1 MKKLIVLAVLS
12 GALFA
17 NSTHYKLGFENSL
30 EATAISLKN
39 NGHLPQYFNLKND
52 FVVYQEISNV
62 DSATILLME
71 YLAFKEGFVEV
82 KTTRKYIFYGS
93 FERSA
98 DANVAQA
105 KLKRLLNGAN
115 VKISKKSSFN
125 PKELIT
131 YSPYVNEISNKVVN
145 EIQRSG
151 NVVVRREVTEVPVIK
166 EKQKVVYKQAKP
178 KVIYKEPET
187 QKIISIINSKAQAYK
202 IEDGALQESEIV
214 QKGEFDFGSVRK
226 IGNDEFVK
234 VKDKNIYFLQR
245 DTQVK
250 VKWWKR

>member
-71 YLAFKEGFVEV
+71 YLAFKEGFVEA

-115 VKISKKSSFN
+115 VKISKKNSFN

-151 NVVVRREVTEVPVIK
+151 NVVVRREISEVPVIK

-178 KVIYKEPET
+178 KVIYKEPEP
-187 QKIISIINSKAQAYK
+187 QKFINIINSKAQAYK
-202 IEDGALQESEIV
+202 YEDGKMQELEIME
-214 QKGEFDFGSVRK
+214 QGEFDYGRNAKFG
-226 IGNDEFVK
+226 GDDYVK

-250 VKWWKR
+250 AR